1 MKQTSFSKLAY
12 ENKKKTTCKERFLGL
27 IHCILPNARI
37 IDARREPMACCF
49 SNFKQLFGEGQNYT
63 YGLKEIGS
71 YYLDYV
77 RLMEHWGDVLPGK
90 IIRVNY
96 EDVVNNLEG
105 EVKRLFKFLDLPF
118 EDNCLDFYNNTRAIR
133 TPSSEQVRQ
142 PIYVAGLEQ
151 WKQYENYLGTLK
163 ETIQPGLD

>member
-1 MKQTSFSKLAY
+1 
-12 ENKKKTTCKERFLGL
+12 
-27 IHCILPNARI
+27 
-37 IDARREPMACCF
+37 
-49 SNFKQLFGEGQNYT
+49 
-63 YGLKEIGS
+63 
-71 YYLDYV
+71 
-77 RLMEHWGDVLPGK
+77 MEHWGDVLPGK

-151 WKQYENYLGTLK
+151 WKQYENYLGNIERDYT
-163 ETIQPGLD
+163 TWIGLRLLRHAVIALPIMWDLIYYFVVQYLAQ